1 MGIEFI
7 ISNNTIVLGQRK
19 EQSRALYCPRGPA
32 GWGGR
37 RGGGGALLRPARRRG
52 LGRPG
57 PVWPPPGPPGRCRM
71 GDAAR
76 RGSAGAG
83 GGQGSSLVQFIFPD
97 SLCNHSPRAAPRAG
111 CLLFPPGLQ
120 LRSSPWTPGTRAT
133 KAALRP
139 SEPEGLA
146 TSPSHRPNSVPRAR
160 SQLYSHPRADK
171 RGFKL
176 PLLGCPVCF
185 HATHRL

>member
-1 MGIEFI
+1 MCLANEKSKAG
-7 ISNNTIVLGQRK
+7 
-19 EQSRALYCPRGPA
+19 LYTARGA
-32 GWGGR
+32 
-37 RGGGGALLRPARRRG
+37 
-52 LGRPG
+52 RPG
-57 PVWPPPGPPGRCRM
+57 
-71 GDAAR
+71 
-76 RGSAGAG
+76 GAG
-83 GGQGSSLVQFIFPD
+83 GGAAEARSRDPLGGAVSAGRAQAGLPQARPDAAGWVTPPAEAARGRGGGRGSSLVQFIFPD

-139 SEPEGLA
+139 SEREGLA

-171 RGFKL
+171 RGFKS

-185 HATHRL
+185 HARHRL